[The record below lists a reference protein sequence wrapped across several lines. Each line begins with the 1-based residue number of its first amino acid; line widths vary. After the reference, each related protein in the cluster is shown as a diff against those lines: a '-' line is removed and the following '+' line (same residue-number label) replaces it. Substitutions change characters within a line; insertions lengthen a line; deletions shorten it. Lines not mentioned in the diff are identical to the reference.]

1 MEEEYKFEDYTE
13 TYKIKKYSETIDIV
27 IAWLVISLCFTIVLS
42 GYHLFSQRLESFSII
57 NFLLFLGISLIV
69 TGTSFILHE
78 LAHKFTAIKFGAKAK
93 FVKWKNS
100 LIFSIILSFL
110 VGFVFVAPGA
120 VYIYGKRLSVR
131 EEGLTSLAGPA
142 LNILMGFL
150 FIGLGFLGLPGLVV
164 SYGIFI
170 NFWIALFNLL
180 PIGPL
185 DGKSI
190 FLWNPFIWVIAI
202 IIPILFIFVL

>member
-1 MEEEYKFEDYTE
+1 MEEEYNFEDYAE
-13 TYKIKKYSETIDIV
+13 QYKPKKHNEVKDIV

-42 GYHLFSQRLESFSII
+42 GYHLFSSQLKEFTII
-57 NFLLFLGISLIV
+57 NFLIFLGVSLIV

-78 LAHKFTAIKFGAKAK
+78 LAHKYTAIRFGAKAK

-100 LIFSIILSFL
+100 LLFSIGLSFL

-120 VYIYGKRLSVR
+120 VYIYGKRLSVK
-131 EEGLTSLAGPA
+131 EEGITSLAGPVI
-142 LNILMGFL
+142 NIIMGFV
-150 FIGLGFLGLPGLVV
+150 FFGLAFLGLPAIIIT
-164 SYGIFI
+164 YGIFI
-170 NFWIALFNLL
+170 NFWIALFNLI

-190 FLWNPFIWVIAI
+190 FLWNPIIWLVTIAI
-202 IIPILFIFVL
+202 PVLFLFVL